1 MERRIMSNN
10 PLVRN
15 RINDD
20 TCVIVAAS
28 ALDNNN
34 AHEMHEAIGEL
45 LGKGFKH
52 IIIDMRQLE
61 FLASAG
67 VGSIIGNVET
77 AREAGG
83 DIVLCN
89 LSATIRHVLDVLDL
103 GDYLTLMENVDEAT
117 AQLGV
122 STRPGQVE

>member
-1 MERRIMSNN
+1 MSKDQ
-10 PLVRN
+10 LVRK

-20 TCVIVAAS
+20 ACVIVAES

-34 AHEMHEAIGEL
+34 AHEMHEAIGGL
-45 LGKGFKH
+45 LSKGFKH
-52 IIIDMRQLE
+52 LIIDMSQLE

-89 LSATIRHVLDVLDL
+89 LSATVRHVLDVLDL
-103 GDYLTLMENVDEAT
+103 GDYLTVMGNVDEAT
-117 AQLGV
+117 ARLEAT
-122 STRPGQVE
+122 TRPGQIE